1 VGLVRSSSIDAVF
14 ARQSGLATI
23 EQLLATGVTREI
35 IRSRLTRRVW
45 RMVLPRVVSDDARPL
60 DTNRRLIAAQ
70 LLAGPDAMI
79 ASTTAAVWHGHG
91 IALVAVTPRQ
101 IAIDPDGVLARIER
115 AYEHARRRPRPD
127 VVAVPIASA
136 P

>member
-70 LLAGPDAMI
+70 LLRVR
-79 ASTTAAVWHGHG
+79 T
-91 IALVAVTPRQ
+91 R
-101 IAIDPDGVLARIER
+101 
-115 AYEHARRRPRPD
+115 
-127 VVAVPIASA
+127 
-136 P
+136 